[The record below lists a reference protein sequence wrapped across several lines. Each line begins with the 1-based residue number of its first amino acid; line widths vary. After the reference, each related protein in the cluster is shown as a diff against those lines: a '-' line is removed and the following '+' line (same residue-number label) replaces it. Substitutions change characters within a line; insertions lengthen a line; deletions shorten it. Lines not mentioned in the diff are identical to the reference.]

1 MVQSSRFTSFAELG
15 CLLGLSEILDRLSA
29 FMSFLNHTPSSRHH
43 KLGQM
48 S

>member
-29 FMSFLNHTPSSRHH
+29 FMSFSQSYTFKPSS
-43 KLGQM
+43 
-48 S
+48 